1 MQPSRFGGAGSSYVH
16 PFIISV
22 ILLALVL
29 MFVLPRKKVILPFL
43 ATALLIPMD
52 QVLVIGGLHFQMLRV
67 LIVFGWIRLFTL
79 KSSRGTRLL
88 AGGWNGID
96 VALVL
101 WASATAVAFVLLWQS
116 SSAFVNQLGTLFT
129 VFGIYFLFRFFVRD
143 EEDVVDVVKTLANI
157 TAFVAIIMTI
167 EKATAFNPYAC
178 FWPGGPSGT
187 TVMLRDGHIRAMA
200 GFAHPLLAGS
210 FGGIVLPLFFVLWF
224 RGGKKNK
231 RTAILGAVASTIIVL
246 AASSSTPLLAYVA
259 GLCALA
265 FWPVREHMRLFRW
278 GLAITLTVLHLL
290 MKAPVWALIGR
301 IDVTGSSSS
310 YHRYQLVDQFIRR
323 FGDWWL
329 LGTKSNGDWGWDMWD
344 QANQYVAVGES
355 GGLLAFIC
363 FLAIIV
369 LGFRYLGRVR
379 LAAHGNRTGELMIWG
394 VCAALFANVVA
405 FFGISYYDQTMVC
418 WYFLLAVIPAIAISL
433 VRRKPMGKARQ
444 KTQILLEHVA
454 EPVPA
459 GSEPRVSDT
468 YRCRFLA
475 GTGFRSVT
483 LAIVL

>member
-157 TAFVAIIMTI
+157 TAFVAI
-167 EKATAFNPYAC
+167 
-178 FWPGGPSGT
+178 
-187 TVMLRDGHIRAMA
+187 
-200 GFAHPLLAGS
+200 
-210 FGGIVLPLFFVLWF
+210 
-224 RGGKKNK
+224 
-231 RTAILGAVASTIIVL
+231 
-246 AASSSTPLLAYVA
+246 
-259 GLCALA
+259 
-265 FWPVREHMRLFRW
+265 
-278 GLAITLTVLHLL
+278 
-290 MKAPVWALIGR
+290 
-301 IDVTGSSSS
+301 
-310 YHRYQLVDQFIRR
+310 
-323 FGDWWL
+323 
-329 LGTKSNGDWGWDMWD
+329 
-344 QANQYVAVGES
+344 
-355 GGLLAFIC
+355 
-363 FLAIIV
+363 
-369 LGFRYLGRVR
+369 
-379 LAAHGNRTGELMIWG
+379 
-394 VCAALFANVVA
+394 
-405 FFGISYYDQTMVC
+405 
-418 WYFLLAVIPAIAISL
+418 
-433 VRRKPMGKARQ
+433 
-444 KTQILLEHVA
+444 
-454 EPVPA
+454 
-459 GSEPRVSDT
+459 
-468 YRCRFLA
+468 
-475 GTGFRSVT
+475 
-483 LAIVL
+483 